1 MSSLIKKYNIAE
13 LDVYKLALIESKKVG
28 SSYMQKERL
37 KAAALIVLK
46 PYKVSFLDLAKITNE
61 IKAGGFNNNIDL
73 QKKYSNINIEE
84 QISNDS
90 NIGKYYSGVIDT
102 FKSYS
107 RGKKAAIII
116 GILLVLS
123 FFMQKNNNSSSS
135 SSSSSTSSNSTVCSK
150 CGKLLTTSAYYQYS
164 GHVGVKNVSDCNGM
178 CYCYDCAS
186 KYAEQYRRGY

>member
-1 MSSLIKKYNIAE
+1 MSSLIEKYKIAE

-61 IKAGGFNNNIDL
+61 IKAGGFNNNIEL
-73 QKKYSNINIEE
+73 QKKYSNINLEE

-116 GILLVLS
+116 GTLLVLS
-123 FFMQKNNNSSSS
+123 FFMQNNNSSSS
-135 SSSSSTSSNSTVCSK
+135 SSSSSTYSNSTVCSK
-150 CGKLLTTSAYYQYS
+150 CGKLLKTSAYYHYA
-164 GHVGVKNVSDCNGM
+164 GNVGVKNVSDCNGL